1 MKISFRKGI
10 YLILITVVIAVL
22 ALYFFTAKK
31 DTHVVILATSDI
43 HGNIWGYSYGKNA
56 ETDNDGMARLYT
68 YISKV
73 RDENKPVFLVDGGD
87 EIQGNV
93 MTDDIA
99 NKTPDKEHP
108 VMTAMNFM
116 EYDSMTL
123 GNHEFD
129 WGIETMKTILQQADF
144 PILGANIRN
153 KDGSC
158 VIGDG
163 WVIVERGGI
172 KLAVIGV
179 CTPDIPIWD
188 GDKEGVADVTFEPAD
203 EAVKRAVKEIG
214 DKADII
220 LVSAHMGQY
229 AEYDEEGG
237 SDSGEKIVEENPE
250 VDILQL
256 AHMHITV
263 NTKINEIPAVAVR
276 NNGREIARIDVTL
289 DRKKNIK
296 DITTS
301 IVDMADYEPSEEIRE
316 IPVVKEAHEQA
327 ISYEKDGTGDEESE
341 AGDPGR
347 FLGTS
352 TAKFQPEDEIKGLPS
367 ARYEDTALPDLVLKV
382 QLLKSGADVTA
393 SPLYSDTDDLPEGD
407 IYYNDILN
415 FYKFDN
421 TLCTIEVTGSELKAY
436 MEYSASAYN
445 QWKPGDINISFD
457 PDQPGYLQDIFAGVD
472 YEVNISKPKGE
483 RIENVMF
490 KGEPLKDDQVLK
502 LAVNNYRY
510 SSCLKPENIVKGSS
524 DWESTEFI
532 RDMIA
537 DYIAENSPVSPVTDN
552 NWRVTGIDLSED
564 DPRRKEI
571 IGYINDGKL
580 PVPYNESYNLND
592 YDALTAEA
600 ASSK

>member
-1 MKISFRKGI
+1 MKKTIRKGI
-10 YLILITVVIAVL
+10 LLILIPVMIAVL
-22 ALYFFTAKK
+22 ASCSFMAKK
-31 DTHVVILATSDI
+31 ETHAVILATSDI
-43 HGNIWGYSYGKNA
+43 HGNVWGYSYGKDT

-73 RDENKPVFLVDGGD
+73 RDENETVFLVDGGD

-153 KDGSC
+153 QDKSC

-229 AEYDEEGG
+229 AEFDEEGG
-237 SDSGEKIVEENPE
+237 SDSGEKIVDENPE

-263 NTKINEIPAVAVR
+263 DTKINGIPTVAVR

-296 DITTS
+296 DISTS
-301 IVDMADYEPSEEIRE
+301 IVEMADYEPSEEIRD
-316 IPVVKEAHEQA
+316 IPIVKELHEQA
-327 ISYEKDGTGDEESE
+327 ISYEINGAGDGDSE

-347 FLGTS
+347 FIGTS

-367 ARYEDTALPDLVLKV
+367 ARSEDTALMDLVLKV
-382 QLLKSGADVTA
+382 QLLNSGADVTA
-393 SPLYSDTDDLPEGD
+393 SPLFGDTDDLPEGD
-407 IYYNDILN
+407 IYYNDILS

-421 TLCTIEVTGSELKAY
+421 TLCTLDVTGRELKAY
-436 MEYSASAYN
+436 MEYSANAYN
-445 QWKPGDINISFD
+445 QWKPGDINISYD

-472 YEVNISKPKGE
+472 YEINISKPKGE

-490 KGEPLKDDQVLK
+490 KGQPLKDDQVLK

-510 SSCLKPENIVKGSS
+510 SACLKPENLVSGSS

-537 DYIAENSPVSPVTDN
+537 DYIAENSPVSPDTDN

-571 IGYINDGKL
+571 IGYINDGQL

-592 YDALTAEA
+592 YDALITEVD
-600 ASSK
+600 SSK